1 MGKVTKTLDKALKTL
16 DYHVIEEEDGVEIR
30 YESGTYVLYVDGH
43 PVADGSL
50 QRMKQ
55 FMKEELRNR

>member
-1 MGKVTKTLDKALKTL
+1 MNKITKMLDKALRTL
-16 DYHVIEEEDGVEIR
+16 DYTIEEENGVEIR
-30 YESGTYVLYVDGH
+30 YEGDTYVLYVDGH